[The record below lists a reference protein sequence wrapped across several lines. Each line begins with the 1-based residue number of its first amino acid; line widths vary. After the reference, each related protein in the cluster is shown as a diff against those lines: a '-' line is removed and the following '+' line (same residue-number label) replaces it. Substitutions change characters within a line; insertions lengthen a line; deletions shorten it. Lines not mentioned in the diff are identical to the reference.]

1 MLGVQAAV
9 LAITCFVV
17 VVMLLTSPWW
27 MRALTVVVSAV
38 WKQIARTDDDV
49 VMSNLPKDIVE
60 GDFREV
66 DK

>member
-27 MRALTVVVSAV
+27 MRALTVVVLAV